1 MLGVALCTLL
11 AVPATALAADR
22 TGTGPPAPPIAKV
35 GWAGKTPAN
44 FAPAYLA
51 SGLFGVRVPPSALAR
66 PGACENCSNT
76 LWGFNNPTTSCLVG
90 GYVYN
95 EPIGATDGQSA
106 GQTGT
111 SPAPFPFETEVLV
124 HGASF
129 QASFQATVQGPD
141 MDADP
146 AVVTPLSQTLDM
158 ETGELSTSVK
168 FGAKDGSWSI
178 ELSVLQLISQSV
190 PSLGLQ
196 QINVTNRTKGLNIT
210 IVPRITTYGLPGTAV
225 TLGLPRDAFHAGEPS
240 VLMMRSNSGAELA
253 MQVQTTCLGADHA
266 DAKGKPLASPCISSH
281 DSGSLTMQSFHAVV
295 GDASHP
301 EPAFGAVRQSH
312 YGQYRGWEKLR
323 AENQRV
329 WRENWRSRVVISGP
343 GVTLPDQEALDAA
356 VFYLLSSAHT
366 ASRNG
371 LPIDAYSC
379 LEYGGRLFWDA
390 DLWMVPPLAVL
401 SAPAAGAIMGFRGR
415 TVEMAKRNAGLY
427 GLQVHN
433 TSPTILCLILSERQI
448 C

>member
-1 MLGVALCTLL
+1 
-11 AVPATALAADR
+11 
-22 TGTGPPAPPIAKV
+22 
-35 GWAGKTPAN
+35 
-44 FAPAYLA
+44 
-51 SGLFGVRVPPSALAR
+51 
-66 PGACENCSNT
+66 
-76 LWGFNNPTTSCLVG
+76 VG

-210 IVPRITTYGLPGTAV
+210 IVPRITTYGLPGTVV

-401 SAPAAGAIMGFRGR
+401 SAPAAGAVMGFRGR